1 MDEKVAQIK
10 KAERLISLTQQSG
23 WEDIL
28 KMLDTMWSDAYQV
41 ILSTTLSNG
50 GIQQV
55 LEARATIKVITDL
68 VNHINSQIAYGE
80 VMKEK
85 SKQRITR

>member
-85 SKQRITR
+85 SKPRITR